1 MKPTSSKPLKRRP
14 FISPRDPD
22 YEAQIEA
29 EMLAEVETHDFING
43 RFTYVTFVSKSKGK
57 NKKRSHIT
65 EVELISD
72 KQESA
77 RRFYSWNRFP
87 FDTKGSD
94 VYGSTHLDGL
104 EAEQRLMREIP
115 MKAKRGYRG

>member
-1 MKPTSSKPLKRRP
+1 MKSSSFKSLKRRP
-14 FISPRDPD
+14 FAPPRDPD

-43 RFTYVTFVSKSKGK
+43 RFTYVIFVSRSKGK
-57 NKKRSHIT
+57 NRKRPHIT

-77 RRFYSWNRFP
+77 RRFYSWHRFP

-94 VYGSTHLDGL
+94 VYASTRLDGL
-104 EAEQRLMREIP
+104 EAEARLMREIP
-115 MKAKRGYRG
+115 MKAKRG